1 MEQWLCPKEI
11 TMNNKLAIYVLVAC
25 LGTGAG
31 AWAHQAEPDPSVKTG
46 DGKAAQAKQSEKSPC
61 SNMQGGVDASGGENV
76 ESHAKTDKSKAKATA
91 CGKDNG
97 KASAPHAA
105 PTTPNP
111 DVKSRPD

>member
-1 MEQWLCPKEI
+1 MHR
-11 TMNNKLAIYVLVAC
+11 KLSIYVLAAC

-31 AWAHQAEPDPSVKTG
+31 AFAHQAQPDPSVKTG
-46 DGKAAQAKQSEKSPC
+46 DGKAAQAKKPSKEPC
-61 SNMQGGVDASGGENV
+61 STMQGGVDASGAETI
-76 ESHAKTDKSKAKATA
+76 EAHAKTDKTKPDRA

-111 DVKSRPD
+111 DVKR